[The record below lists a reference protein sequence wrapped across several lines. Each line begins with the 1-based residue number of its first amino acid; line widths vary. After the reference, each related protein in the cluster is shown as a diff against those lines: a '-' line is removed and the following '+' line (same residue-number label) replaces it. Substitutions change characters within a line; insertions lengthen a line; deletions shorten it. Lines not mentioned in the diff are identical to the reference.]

1 MATTRRRALLE
12 LAGLGAFSLAGCARP
27 TSGPSS
33 SSSSRAWTFAMARW
47 SQQSTF
53 DQTSVDFYL
62 DYRPLHYLRENR

>member
-1 MATTRRRALLE
+1 MRATHGRMPFSAVPLVVHYDPVAFVG
-12 LAGLGAFSLAGCARP
+12 AGVPLPA
-27 TSGPSS
+27 
-33 SSSSRAWTFAMARW
+33 RAWTFAMARW